1 MSSRIERSAVPI
13 RRGRL
18 HEAGPDHA
26 AMPSA
31 EECIGMVWEMTMNA
45 WAFMG
50 HADAQPRLQRHV
62 FRRGRTALTP
72 GSLHSPAPSPD
83 SAD

>member
-1 MSSRIERSAVPI
+1 MSSRIDRSAVPI

-18 HEAGPDHA
+18 HDAGPDHA

-50 HADAQPRLQRHV
+50 HEPQPRLQRHV
-62 FRRGRTALTP
+62 FRRGRR
-72 GSLHSPAPSPD
+72 PSPPGPL
-83 SAD
+83 SR